1 MIKLFG
7 LCRKYKAYLLICGFM
22 SKLFRLFGNKD
33 GDIMKRKSFGKLA
46 IVMILAVMML
56 LSLCVCSKKAEKSTT
71 AETTVAQTS
80 TPATTPAATTTT
92 TTSTTATAATS
103 EKEEA
108 KKVEE
113 TKTVEAPVE
122 APVET
127 VVETPVETVTETA
140 TVEDAPLFST
150 LFSYEGIKSGISA
163 YKDHATI
170 SIPSGVTD
178 GDIKAIAELL
188 VSSYPEAS
196 EVTYSVVDGN
206 LVLEYPEIAGE
217 YISEAVSVLVND
229 AKWLIDT
236 LKDAAVEVA
245 EEEAEEE
252 NLIKDTYSYH
262 GLASA
267 SVVVAD
273 TYAEITYPKEY
284 IYKEDVDAFMAKVA
298 AEYPVLA
305 ENITYDVPE
314 DGTLVLYY
322 SADFMGGTYYKLEA
336 LSAADEFVTAYIDN
350 YVSDIVVKAAE
361 KAEKEAVQSEEAI
374 NPVFM
379 GSFDYKGY
387 ESSVIAFSSWA
398 VIEIPEGVSDADI
411 AYLAGLVVESYNI
424 DKSQVSYE
432 KDGSELYIYYPEQT
446 DDTIVTALALLEKD
460 AIAIID
466 KLSETAVADAPKSEE
481 KAVEEPA
488 VPVVSPVTP
497 VVAVTE
503 KGDKV
508 YRYSVAITANP
519 KFNLSK
525 AYKSPFHV
533 GFGARFEA
541 EFGSRFGLGIM
552 GQFETS
558 NYLALGLYGKYT
570 FLKCANDKLSL
581 YGVIGGGAYL
591 GVASKSGREAALVLA
606 GIGAD
611 YHITENISLFGE
623 LDFAYAI
630 KNPGAELGLTIGGK
644 YTF

>member
-1 MIKLFG
+1 M
-7 LCRKYKAYLLICGFM
+7 
-22 SKLFRLFGNKD
+22 
-33 GDIMKRKSFGKLA
+33 MKRKSFGKLA

-80 TPATTPAATTTT
+80 TPAATTTT
-92 TTSTTATAATS
+92 STTTATTATTATAATS
-103 EKEEA
+103 TKEET

-113 TKTVEAPVE
+113 AQAVE

-127 VVETPVETVTETA
+127 PAETVTETA

-229 AKWLIDT
+229 AKWLIDA
-236 LKDAAVEVA
+236 LKDVAVEVA
-245 EEEAEEE
+245 EEEIAEE

-262 GLASA
+262 GLATA
-267 SVVVAD
+267 NVVVAD
-273 TYAEITYPKEY
+273 TYAKVTYPKEY
-284 IYKEDVDAFMAKVA
+284 IYKADVDAFMAKVA
-298 AEYPVLA
+298 EEYPVLA

-350 YVSDIVVKAAE
+350 YVSDIIVKAAE
-361 KAEKEAVQSEEAI
+361 KAETEADDSEEVVY
-374 NPVFM
+374 PVFM

-398 VIEIPEGVSDADI
+398 VIEIPEGVSDEDI

-432 KDGSELYIYYPEQT
+432 RDGSELYIYYPEQT
-446 DDTIVTALALLEKD
+446 DDTVVAALATLEKD

-466 KLSETAVADAPKSEE
+466 KLSETAVAAASASKSEE
-481 KAVEEPA
+481 KAVEETSL
-488 VPVVSPVTP
+488 PVVSPVTP

-558 NYLALGLYGKYT
+558 NYLALGLYGKYS
-570 FLKCANDKLSL
+570 FLKMANDKLSL

-606 GIGAD
+606 GLGVD
-611 YHITENISLFGE
+611 YNITENISLFGE